1 MKSQLPPLR
10 KWQEEALEIWQ
21 SKLHKGCIEVATGGG
36 KTTFALAA
44 FLRLIEFH
52 KSLRLLVVVPTIAL
66 QDQWYVSFEEDL
78 NIQEKDIKILT
89 TKDMD
94 PNALVNL
101 VVINTARK
109 FLGQIQESNEI
120 FLVVD
125 ECHRAGSSENAQ
137 ALVENTFAT
146 LGLSAT
152 PFREFDDGFKSF
164 IEPILG
170 GVFYSY
176 TLSDAINDGILAD
189 LEITNVRVPLLPSEE
204 NEYDQLTSSIGRAY
218 ANEADKGLLEALL
231 RKRARLYNNAFYRVP
246 TIVSILERY
255 RKVRTIV
262 FLESIDSANKAK
274 HLLEER
280 NHLVTIYHSEISE
293 VIRRSN
299 LRMFRRGLFD
309 VLIACRALDEGFNVP
324 EASLALIAAG
334 TASKRQRIQRMGR
347 VLRSMAGKEKAQV
360 ITLYATDVEEVRLV
374 QESEMLGVDIRVT
387 WQAVNHDR

>member
-1 MKSQLPPLR
+1 M
-10 KWQEEALEIWQ
+10 
-21 SKLHKGCIEVATGGG
+21 
-36 KTTFALAA
+36 
-44 FLRLIEFH
+44 
-52 KSLRLLVVVPTIAL
+52 
-66 QDQWYVSFEEDL
+66 
-78 NIQEKDIKILT
+78 
-89 TKDMD
+89 
-94 PNALVNL
+94 
-101 VVINTARK
+101 
-109 FLGQIQESNEI
+109 
-120 FLVVD
+120 
-125 ECHRAGSSENAQ
+125 
-137 ALVENTFAT
+137 
-146 LGLSAT
+146 
-152 PFREFDDGFKSF
+152 
-164 IEPILG
+164 G

-274 HLLEER
+274 QLLEER